1 MEVNL
6 AYLQYQQLKGRQR
19 KERDNYSINLSL
31 RVHRALS
38 WLDRAEQAE
47 GDQDAQF
54 TFLWIALKAAYGNEI
69 DDHHRFTEQE
79 TFRNFIDRLCLLD
92 DDNLLSDLV
101 WKEFTSSIRVLFSN
115 QYVFQP
121 FWDFHNNKKSEQE
134 WKDDFKAA
142 NAFAHKALGHK
153 NTSALLSVIFSRLYT
168 LRNQTM
174 HGGVT
179 WNSAVN
185 RDQMRDAVSFMSYF
199 VPSIIKIMMDRLMNC
214 GEHHV
219 FLLLKAKEEM

>member
-1 MEVNL
+1 MELNYQLLKERQRAERTKYSENL
-6 AYLQYQQLKGRQR
+6 A
-19 KERDNYSINLSL
+19 L

-47 GDQDAQF
+47 GDLDAQF
-54 TFLWIALKAAYGNEI
+54 IFLWIAFNAAYANEI

-79 TFRNFIDRLCLLD
+79 TFRNFIDRLCQLD
-92 DDNLLSDLV
+92 EENLLSDLV
-101 WKEFTSSIRVLFSN
+101 WKEFTGSIRVLLSN

-121 FWDFHNNKKSEQE
+121 FWDFHNGKKSEQE
-134 WKDDFKAA
+134 WQGDFKTA

-153 NTSALLSVIFSRLYT
+153 NTSAVLSVIFSRLYT

-174 HGGVT
+174 HGGAT

-185 RDQMRDAVSFMSYF
+185 RDQMRDAVAFMSKF
-199 VPSIIKIMMDRLMNC
+199 VPSIVTIMMDSSEELW
-214 GEHHV
+214 GEPCFPV
-219 FLLLKAKEEM
+219 IDRYV

>member
-6 AYLQYQQLKGRQR
+6 AYLQYQQLKERQR
-19 KERDNYSINLSL
+19 KERDNYPLNLSL

-54 TFLWIALKAAYGNEI
+54 IFLWIAFNAAYANEI

-92 DDNLLSDLV
+92 EDNLLSDLV
-101 WKEFTSSIRVLFSN
+101 WKEFTSSIRVLLSN
-115 QYVFQP
+115 RFVFQP
-121 FWDFHNNKKSEQE
+121 FWDFHNNKKTEQE
-134 WKDDFKAA
+134 WQDDFKTA
-142 NAFAHKALGHK
+142 NAFAHKALGYK
-153 NTSALLSVIFSRLYT
+153 NTSAVLSVIFSRLYT

-174 HGGVT
+174 HGGAT

-185 RDQMRDAVSFMSYF
+185 RDQMRDAVTFMSKF
-199 VPSIIKIMMDRLMNC
+199 VPSIIKIMMDSANELW
-214 GEHHV
+214 GEPCFPV
-219 FLLLKAKEEM
+219 VEG

>member
-1 MEVNL
+1 MN
-6 AYLQYQQLKGRQR
+6 YQTLKTRQR
-19 KERDNYSINLSL
+19 AERESYSENLGL

-47 GDQDAQF
+47 GDLDGQF
-54 TFLWIALKAAYGNEI
+54 IFLWIAFNAAYANEI

-92 DDNLLSDLV
+92 VGNLLSDLV
-101 WKEFTSSIRVLFSN
+101 WKEFTSSIRVLLSN

-121 FWDFHNNKKSEQE
+121 FWDFHNNKKSEQV
-134 WKDDFKAA
+134 WQDDFKTA

-153 NTSALLSVIFSRLYT
+153 NTSDVLSVFFSRLYT

-174 HGGVT
+174 HGGAT
-179 WNSAVN
+179 WNSAIN
-185 RDQMRDAVSFMSYF
+185 RDQMRDAVAFMSIF
-199 VPSIIKIMMDRLMNC
+199 VPPTIEIMMNSSNEIW
-214 GEHHV
+214 GEPCFPV
-219 FLLLKAKEEM
+219 VEG

>member
-1 MEVNL
+1 MNITHQ
-6 AYLQYQQLKGRQR
+6 ALKARQR
-19 KERDNYSINLSL
+19 LERETYPINLGL

-54 TFLWIALKAAYGNEI
+54 IFLWIAFNAAYANEI

-79 TFRNFIDRLCLLD
+79 TFRNFIDRLCQLD
-92 DDNLLSDLV
+92 VDNFLSDLV
-101 WKEFTSSIRVLFSN
+101 WKEFTSSIRVLLNN

-121 FWDFHNNKKSEQE
+121 FWDFQNKKKSEQE
-134 WKDDFKAA
+134 WQDDFKTS
-142 NAFAHKALGHK
+142 NAFANKALGHK
-153 NTSALLSVIFSRLYT
+153 NTSAVLSVIFSRLYT

-174 HGGVT
+174 HGGAT

-185 RDQMRDAVSFMSYF
+185 RDQIRDAVAFMTKF
-199 VPSIIKIMMDRLMNC
+199 VPSIIEIMMENANEFW
-214 GEHHV
+214 GEPCYPV
-219 FLLLKAKEEM
+219 IEQ